1 MKRPTI
7 TRMFFAA
14 AIEVVS
20 MAIICGA
27 QAVRLDQTAP
37 EVHQSFDL
45 NPGGTVSVSNI
56 SGRIRVTSWGENRVQ
71 VDAVKHG
78 GRNEDVAQV
87 EIQIFARPDR
97 VDVKTIYPRMRSVSA
112 SVDYDLKVPRGALIE
127 SATSTSGDVSVVG
140 PVGRVVAGS
149 TSGNVVVQDSTG
161 DGNVHSTSGRVTAER
176 IGGNLVAATTSGDL
190 QIGDVGGR
198 LTAHTTSGQ
207 IRTIKVR
214 DDAIIN
220 STSGNV
226 RVERVGGRV
235 VARAVGGGVQVIDA
249 GGDVNADSISQ
260 DVICENVRGRVMSST
275 ISGRIVVRRADRGVR
290 ATSVSGNIEIS
301 GSNGG
306 IDSSTT
312 NGSIIIRD
320 VESRDVRGKTT
331 SGNVRFQGLLYGDG
345 HYAFESLSG
354 DLMIAVPANSG
365 FDLTAKTFSGS
376 IETDFSIQVAPGTT
390 LPGRG
395 KSFRGTIGQ
404 GGAQLSAVG
413 FSGNIYIKK
422 ASASPK

>member
-1 MKRPTI
+1 M
-7 TRMFFAA
+7 
-14 AIEVVS
+14 
-20 MAIICGA
+20 
-27 QAVRLDQTAP
+27 
-37 EVHQSFDL
+37 
-45 NPGGTVSVSNI
+45 
-56 SGRIRVTSWGENRVQ
+56 
-71 VDAVKHG
+71 
-78 GRNEDVAQV
+78 AQV

-97 VDVKTIYPRMRSVSA
+97 VDVKTIYPRMRSVSG
-112 SVDYDLKVPRGALIE
+112 SVDYDLKVPRGALID

-161 DGNVHSTSGRVTAER
+161 DGNVRSTSGRVTAER
-176 IGGNLVAATTSGDL
+176 IGGNLVATTTSGDL

-235 VARAVGGGVQVIDA
+235 VARAVGGGVQVIEA

-275 ISGRIVVRRADRGVR
+275 ISGRIRPSVAQTAASAQPQSAATLKSADRMEESTRARRTEASSSVMSKAATCAVR
-290 ATSVSGNIEIS
+290 PPAAMFAS
-301 GSNGG
+301 GSPLRRRSLRIRKPERRSHDRCARQQRIRSDREDFQR
-306 IDSSTT
+306 ID
-312 NGSIIIRD
+312 RD
-320 VESRDVRGKTT
+320 
-331 SGNVRFQGLLYGDG
+331 
-345 HYAFESLSG
+345 
-354 DLMIAVPANSG
+354 
-365 FDLTAKTFSGS
+365 
-376 IETDFSIQVAPGTT
+376 DFSIQVAPGTT

-422 ASASPK
+422 ASARSPKCISSAAAHRAREI